1 MELNIT
7 TARRLYKDSP
17 EWFQNILIEEFGEK
31 NLKQKDF
38 EMIRSFEDACK
49 LLKIKPESVFYSA
62 DTSDEI
68 AYKKLKVIISAI
80 NNNWIPDWN
89 DGDQEKWWPWFNLSS
104 GFGFS
109 HSGYFFGNARTHV
122 GSRLCFES
130 KEKSDYAAQQ
140 FIDLYKDFLT

>member
-1 MELNIT
+1 MELNVK

-49 LLKIKPESVFYSA
+49 LLKIKPESVFCSA

-109 HSGYFFGNARTHV
+109 NSYCNCDPANAGV